1 VASQRSSPDV
11 RDAALSFGGLV
22 FNPLRKSF
30 ITGRDSAYLIS
41 DVRVMYAVSAGKDL
55 FGERPPATC

>member
-1 VASQRSSPDV
+1 VASQRSSPYA
-11 RDAALSFGGLV
+11 RDTALSLGGLV

-30 ITGRDSAYLIS
+30 ITGGDSAYLIS

-55 FGERPPATC
+55 FGEHPPAIC